1 MRQGNFQR
9 PGYKNVI
16 NLPAVSGNK
25 QKNEVDT
32 VRDERRNELINNN
45 ISDIFDLTTEGLFK
59 TFESLSRDISNIFDG
74 FFKSMPEMANVQDI
88 RVVGNDVI
96 INANIPGMSTDD
108 LDININEDYVRLS
121 GKYQRSNEFRNMED
135 NSYRVQKSCSAF
147 VRTIPLPA
155 KVNYHLAKVEY
166 KGDTLSITIPKL

>member
-9 PGYKNVI
+9 PGYKNNI

-32 VRDERRNELINNN
+32 VRDTRRNELINSN
-45 ISDIFDLTTEGLFK
+45 INDIFDLTTEGLFK
-59 TFESLSRDISNIFDG
+59 RFESLSKEISSIFDG
-74 FFKSMPEMANVQDI
+74 FIKSMPKMEDIQDI
-88 RVVGNDVI
+88 KVLENDVI

-121 GKYQRSNEFRNMED
+121 GRYQRSNEYRNMED
-135 NSYRVQKSCSAF
+135 NSYRAQKSYSAF

-155 KVNYHLAKVEY
+155 KVNYRLAKVEY
-166 KGDTLSITIPKL
+166 KGDTLSISIPKL